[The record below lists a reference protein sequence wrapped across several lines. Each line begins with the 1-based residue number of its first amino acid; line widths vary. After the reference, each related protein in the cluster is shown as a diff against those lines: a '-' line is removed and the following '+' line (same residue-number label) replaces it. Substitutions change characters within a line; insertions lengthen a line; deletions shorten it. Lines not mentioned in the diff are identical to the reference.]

1 MVKWTDRPAMTI
13 AVDMGRKATKTNK
26 QTHQASACPNP
37 VKCVNCGLDHLSR
50 SNVCEVWKKEKE
62 IMKVKV
68 TRNITY
74 IEARK
79 MVEQTPEVTF
89 SKIVQSAVA
98 KPELKTVST
107 QTSDED
113 KVIT

>member
-1 MVKWTDRPAMTI
+1 
-13 AVDMGRKATKTNK
+13 
-26 QTHQASACPNP
+26 
-37 VKCVNCGLDHLSR
+37 
-50 SNVCEVWKKEKE
+50 
-62 IMKVKV
+62 MKVKV

-107 QTSDED
+107 QTSDKD
-113 KVIT
+113 KVITSSTKVLDPTPKT